1 MDFRFEKPATIEEAT
16 ALLAEKPG
24 PVKVLAGGTDLLVA
38 LRAGTS
44 EPALV
49 VDIKAIPALLEIR
62 WTPEGDLRIG
72 AAVEVQRIHEDARIA
87 QIYPALSDG
96 TGAIGSLQI
105 RCRATIGGNIAN
117 ASPCMDTAPPLLV
130 LGARVEAMGPGGKRE
145 IPLDS
150 FFVGVKET
158 ALRPDE
164 MLTAIIV
171 PRSAAG
177 TRSAFEKVKRVWGHD
192 LALVN
197 AAGAFD
203 PSTHTI
209 RVAIGSCGVTPILL
223 PPLTGIDPGRSDGH
237 ETGRLLA
244 ESAIRT
250 ICPIDDVRASAE
262 YRRDMAA
269 LLCRRLAAVLLAP
282 QSGRR
287 S

>member
-1 MDFRFEKPATIEEAT
+1 
-16 ALLAEKPG
+16 
-24 PVKVLAGGTDLLVA
+24 
-38 LRAGTS
+38 
-44 EPALV
+44 
-49 VDIKAIPALLEIR
+49 
-62 WTPEGDLRIG
+62 
-72 AAVEVQRIHEDARIA
+72 
-87 QIYPALSDG
+87 
-96 TGAIGSLQI
+96 
-105 RCRATIGGNIAN
+105 
-117 ASPCMDTAPPLLV
+117 
-130 LGARVEAMGPGGKRE
+130 
-145 IPLDS
+145 
-150 FFVGVKET
+150 
-158 ALRPDE
+158 